1 MKEDM
6 SLSNLGTV
14 AFHAAKVPTNVFSS
28 TLICLLTLDYEEK
41 KSINLKYIYRNSFQ
55 LPKIMEYKFGVWTQ
69 IRPDKMSDL
78 IWIILFDTV
87 LVFFEK
93 VDFEKINRQQKSM
106 KNYPVRKELTKN
118 IF

>member
-1 MKEDM
+1 
-6 SLSNLGTV
+6 
-14 AFHAAKVPTNVFSS
+14 
-28 TLICLLTLDYEEK
+28 
-41 KSINLKYIYRNSFQ
+41 
-55 LPKIMEYKFGVWTQ
+55 
-69 IRPDKMSDL
+69 MSDL

-87 LVFFEK
+87 LVFLEK